1 MKRLVQSTDF
11 NVAIPISS
19 TKHAINDDYY
29 MFQKYKCSSP
39 AILGDV
45 FRCNTPVQSQL
56 SPIENQQKSC
66 FSLLSDN
73 FDISVKDVSR
83 KYNNVSRQLSIQKEN
98 EDEINKIQ
106 RIIKQEQIILEEQE
120 ILNKKL
126 KNIRFDTNKKLEEL
140 DQCKSYQ
147 NIQEYLK
154 RRLEIIKQ
162 LQQSIGQY
170 ISNSKDIQFKE
181 PPLKSALKKK
191 ENKRQHTQDKYEDGF
206 NDEDSQ
212 DDWNFIHQ
220 AKINLEKQRTHQNT
234 DDERTPSKVRFVSTR
249 DANQKKKMRKSIN
262 LSDLNALTQLK
273 NLSIMQIQQYGLC
286 Q

>member
-1 MKRLVQSTDF
+1 MKRLIQSTDF

-45 FRCNTPVQSQL
+45 FRCITPVQTQL
-56 SPIENQQKSC
+56 SPIEYQQKSC
-66 FSLLSDN
+66 FSLLQDN

-98 EDEINKIQ
+98 EEETIKIQ
-106 RIIKQEQIILEEQE
+106 RIVKQEQIILEEQE

-126 KNIRFDTNKKLEEL
+126 QNLRFDTNKKLEEL
-140 DQCKSYQ
+140 DQQ
-147 NIQEYLK
+147 YLK
-154 RRLEIIKQ
+154 RRQEVIKQ
-162 LQQSIGQY
+162 LQFSIGQY
-170 ISNSKDIQFKE
+170 SSNSKDIQFKE

-191 ENKRQHTQDKYEDGF
+191 ENKRQHTQGKYQDTL

-234 DDERTPSKVRFVSTR
+234 DDERTPSKVRFVKTK

-262 LSDLNALTQLK
+262 LSDLNVFIK
-273 NLSIMQIQQYGLC
+273 FRH
-286 Q
+286 